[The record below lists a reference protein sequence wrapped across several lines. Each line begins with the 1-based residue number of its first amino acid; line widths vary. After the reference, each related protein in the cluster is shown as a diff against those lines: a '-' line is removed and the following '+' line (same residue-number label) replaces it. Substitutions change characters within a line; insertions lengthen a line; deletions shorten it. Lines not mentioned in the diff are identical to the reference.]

1 MIELIRKQGVLY
13 AKALLDL
20 RIPIEYK
27 GVKYHKGEGMLL
39 ELDIIHQ
46 LLIRNGNVRLF
57 DGKDYIRLNFVQVQ
71 EIVKRNNYRVV
82 DYVEPKKEKVVVQQ
96 HKEEPKQQ
104 PVQEI
109 KEEPKQQ
116 PVQEIK
122 EEPKQQEAKKEHY
135 KQQNQN
141 DNKKQRHI
149 NNNNKQ
155 QGGDK

>member
-1 MIELIRKQGVLY
+1 MLELIRKQGVLY

-20 RIPIEYK
+20 RLPIEYK

-57 DGKDYIRLNFVQVQ
+57 DGKDYVRLNFVQVQ
-71 EIVKRNNYRVV
+71 EIVKRKNYKVV
-82 DYVEPKKEKVVVQQ
+82 DYIEPKKEKVEVQQ
-96 HKEEPKQQ
+96 HKEEPKPVQEVKEEPKQQ
-104 PVQEI
+104 PVQET
-109 KEEPKQQ
+109 
-116 PVQEIK
+116 
-122 EEPKQQEAKKEHY
+122 KKEP

-141 DNKKQRHI
+141 DNKKQRHN